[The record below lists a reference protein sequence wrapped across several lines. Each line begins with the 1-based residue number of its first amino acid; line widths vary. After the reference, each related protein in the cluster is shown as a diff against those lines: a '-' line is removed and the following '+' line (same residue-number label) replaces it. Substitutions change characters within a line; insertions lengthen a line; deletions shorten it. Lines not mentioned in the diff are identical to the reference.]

1 MKRTLREFI
10 NDEYTGKKPHPTT
23 IARRLRQGRIEGY
36 KLVDEGQLY
45 VVPTGIPETDDERAN
60 EILRRRYGSAA

>member
-1 MKRTLREFI
+1 MKRTLKDFI
-10 NDEYTGKKPHPTT
+10 EDEYAGKKPHPTT
-23 IARRLRQGRIEGY
+23 VARRLRKGKIAGY

-45 VVPTGIPETDDERAN
+45 VVPVGIPETDNELAN